1 MVGVEMGWG
10 SYFTF
15 FFFFRT
21 ELEPGKQGWDGDPC
35 RWGEGAECKKE
46 CIREDGMVGLVR
58 NVVSFL

>member
-1 MVGVEMGWG
+1 MGKLF
-10 SYFTF
+10 Y